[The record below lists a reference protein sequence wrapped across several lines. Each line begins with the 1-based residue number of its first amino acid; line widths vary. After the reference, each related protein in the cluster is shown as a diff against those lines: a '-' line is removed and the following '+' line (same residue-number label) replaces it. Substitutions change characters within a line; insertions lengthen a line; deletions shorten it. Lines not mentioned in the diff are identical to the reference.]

1 MKNNFFS
8 YWKLLRYAVCS
19 LIAMLG
25 FTLIFINEDPARG
38 RILLMIAA
46 IGVFGTVLYD
56 MLDKYLRSK
65 R

>member
-8 YWKLLRYAVCS
+8 YWKLLRYAVCLLVALS
-19 LIAMLG
+19 G
-25 FTLIFINEDPARG
+25 FALIFIKEDPARG
-38 RILLMIAA
+38 RVLLMIAT

-56 MLDKYLRSK
+56 MLDKHLRGK